1 MTECL
6 SFVSAYPVDMITP
19 NVQHRIPRG
28 DMYFQHEVTIKVKC
42 YNQPGQTMPEWLK
55 YLAEQFGGKLRFTDV
70 PCGKTLPDGQLR
82 GMVVKKLWKL
92 CDGDWSKS

>member
-1 MTECL
+1 
-6 SFVSAYPVDMITP
+6 
-19 NVQHRIPRG
+19 
-28 DMYFQHEVTIKVKC
+28 
-42 YNQPGQTMPEWLK
+42 MPDWLK